1 MRYIRASLR
10 MLFIVVSAMICLMA
24 LVTIKVVCRR
34 STRSVELRSSLWR
47 HYMSLLVRVSGVR
60 IYSGQ
65 KEVFQQLQRESYVI
79 VANHV
84 SYFDPIVL
92 GTLANF
98 GFIAKKELSSWP
110 LFGRIATLTETI
122 FVQRECL
129 WSRTLA
135 LRSLRDKLRHRSYC
149 VFPEGTTTNKE
160 TPSSRSWMAGSFDA
174 ALKAKSGVI
183 CVGIHYQDHEKNA
196 WVDDMELIPHLWQI
210 LGNSHLDIFLKA
222 ERLSVAEDLSG
233 FDLSLRARQKVEQ
246 LCLEAKVD
254 LCRRSNQCEA
264 WPTGDKAI
272 AFSSSPLAQRTV
284 GCSVSLCRNNI
295 TRYFRRNY

>member
-1 MRYIRASLR
+1 MRHIRASLR

-24 LVTIKVVCRR
+24 LFTVRLVCGK

-47 HYMSLLVRVSGVR
+47 HHMSLLVRVCGLR

-65 KEVFQQLQRESYVI
+65 KQIFQQLQRESYVI

-98 GFIAKKELSSWP
+98 GFIAKKELNSWP
-110 LFGRIATLTETI
+110 LFGSIASLTETI

-149 VFPEGTTTNKE
+149 VFPEGTTTNKD

-196 WVDDMELIPHLWQI
+196 WVDDMELVPHLWQI
-210 LGNSHLDIFLKA
+210 LGNTHLDIFLKA

-233 FDLSLRARQKVEQ
+233 LDLSLRARQKVEQ

-254 LCRRSNQCEA
+254 LCRRSHHCGVWQTRDE
-264 WPTGDKAI
+264 TI
-272 AFSSSPLAQRTV
+272 AFDSRPIAQKD
-284 GCSVSLCRNNI
+284 CC
-295 TRYFRRNY
+295 